1 MSHVLQFVDGIVTVS
16 EEEIF
21 AAMRVMLGA
30 TKLVPEP
37 SGAVTL
43 AAALF
48 HAHELPKAGKLAVVL
63 SGGNLEPELREKLEA
78 ELVAGKA

>member
-1 MSHVLQFVDGIVTVS
+1 VLRFVDGIVSVT
-16 EEEIF
+16 EDEIL

-30 TKLVPEP
+30 TELVPEP

-48 HAHELPKAGKLAVVL
+48 HADELPKARKVAVVL
-63 SGGNLEPELREKLEA
+63 SGGNLEPTLREQLQREMA
-78 ELVAGKA
+78 LTRA